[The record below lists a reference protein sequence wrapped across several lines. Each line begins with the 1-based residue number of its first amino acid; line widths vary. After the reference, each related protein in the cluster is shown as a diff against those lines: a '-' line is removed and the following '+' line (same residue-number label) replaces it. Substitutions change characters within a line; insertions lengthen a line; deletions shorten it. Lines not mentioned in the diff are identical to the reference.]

1 MLVGGT
7 AVEKKNS
14 DGTIEKTV
22 IPPTVRGWGDPRPYT
37 LGGVRLQNR
46 QIESELKV
54 RQKERVPS

>member
-14 DGTIEKTV
+14 DGTIEKKV

-37 LGGVRLQNR
+37 LVALRHRGISAKALLNFVK
-46 QIESELKV
+46 ELG
-54 RQKERVPS
+54 SH